1 MKSTEMCFVRQHEV
15 SKCSAIDT
23 A

>member
-15 SKCSAIDT
+15 SNSSTVDMA
-23 A
+23 